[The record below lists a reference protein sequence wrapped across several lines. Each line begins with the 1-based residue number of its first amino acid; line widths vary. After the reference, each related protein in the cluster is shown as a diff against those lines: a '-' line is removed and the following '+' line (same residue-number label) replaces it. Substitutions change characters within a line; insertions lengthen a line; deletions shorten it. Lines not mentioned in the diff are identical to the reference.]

1 MTVINKQQNARLRC
15 VCLSLLLLLLSLIH
29 TDAVNAQ
36 KPDPKLQVTTGFGG
50 LCQADAWCPIRVTV
64 TNAGANVSGELQLQ
78 VRSTSIGDVSRYYRT
93 VTLPANARKAYV
105 FYLPP
110 DTSIYASYPRIQLI
124 AENRTLASAD
134 VPVQRTIADDHFYVT
149 VGDPTGALSF
159 LGAVEPTGPGQG
171 HVVDVALADLPDD
184 PLGWESI
191 DVLILQDVDTMALSD
206 AQQQALHTWL
216 QHGGNLVIGGGPGA
230 ATTLA
235 GLSDLAPVRATGSAS
250 VQRLEGLQRT
260 VDASVADGPFAVA
273 VTALRD
279 DSALVLSQT
288 LDDENLVLVARR
300 EIGQGTVAFLAFAPS
315 LNPFRG
321 ETARIDLW
329 RRLLGDDLGLSARPR
344 FETGYN
350 LERAL
355 SIIPGVSAP
364 PVLLI
369 LGFLVTYTLL
379 VGPVNYLVLRQADRR
394 IWAWLTVPALA
405 VLFSA
410 LAYLSGSQ
418 LRGNEPILHR
428 LLVAYVPA
436 GADQGRATQTVGL
449 FSPQRRRYTLQ
460 SENPRVTT
468 LNISGMQ
475 DTQDALTVRQT
486 APGVRIEDARFD
498 VGELS
503 AFVMDGY
510 VPTPDLVTD
519 LDVAVDASGDVQ
531 VSGAVLAGDTPVEGL
546 VLLIGAHIEPL
557 GDLDANAEMQLDLQ
571 LATGALTPSMG
582 KMPVPDQIFQ
592 NAWTDPVGQ
601 RRYNLLSSTF
611 VNTSFGNWNGP
622 DFGTGVY
629 LMAWQTI
636 DLPEAITLAD
646 GELTEHTTALY
657 IYALPVNVPERI
669 PGGEVLIPPSLFN
682 WDHETLTG
690 QVDVTPEGFIFS
702 SQNEASAVSI
712 TFTPIPDVQ
721 LRQPESL
728 TFQLT
733 PEGGPMSRPA
743 PQIALWRYETAS
755 WEPLDASWGETV
767 INDPVPYVAETG
779 EVRCR
784 LTVDPAAA
792 PLMVPLPALTLRG
805 R

>member
-1 MTVINKQQNARLRC
+1 VPLQQ
-15 VCLSLLLLLLSLIH
+15 
-29 TDAVNAQ
+29 T
-36 KPDPKLQVTTGFGG
+36 
-50 LCQADAWCPIRVTV
+50 
-64 TNAGANVSGELQLQ
+64 
-78 VRSTSIGDVSRYYRT
+78 IGD
-93 VTLPANARKAYV
+93 
-105 FYLPP
+105 
-110 DTSIYASYPRIQLI
+110 
-124 AENRTLASAD
+124 
-134 VPVQRTIADDHFYVT
+134 DHLYVT
-149 VGDPTGALSF
+149 VGDSTGALSF
-159 LGAVEPTGPGQG
+159 LGALEPIGRGQAY
-171 HVVDVALADLPDD
+171 VVDVALADLPDD

-191 DVLILQDVDTMALSD
+191 DVLILQDVDTTALAD
-206 AQQQALHTWL
+206 AQRQAMHTWL
-216 QHGGNLVIGGGPGA
+216 QHGGSLVIGGGPGA
-230 ATTLA
+230 ATTIA
-235 GLSDLAPVRATGSAS
+235 GLGDLAPVRVTGSAS
-250 VQRLEGLQRT
+250 VQRLDGLQRT

-279 DSALVLSQT
+279 DGALVLSQP

-300 EIGQGTVAFLAFAPS
+300 EIGQGTVTSLAFAPS
-315 LNPFRG
+315 LNPFQG
-321 ETARIDLW
+321 ETARTDLW
-329 RRLLGDDLGLSARPR
+329 RRLLGDDLGLNARPR

-350 LERAL
+350 LEQAL

-394 IWAWLTVPALA
+394 TWAWLTVPALA
-405 VLFSA
+405 VLFSG

-418 LRGNEPILHR
+418 LRGNESILHR

-468 LNISGMQ
+468 VNISGMQ

-519 LDVAVDASGDVQ
+519 LDVAVDASGDVR
-531 VSGAVLAGDTPVEGL
+531 VTGTVRAGDTAVEGL

-557 GDLDANAEMQLDLQ
+557 GDLDANAEKQLDLQ
-571 LATGALTPSMG
+571 LTTGALTPSMG
-582 KMPVPDQIFQ
+582 KMPIPDQIFQ
-592 NAWTDPVGQ
+592 NAWTEPVGQ

-611 VNTSFGNWNGP
+611 ANTSYGNWNGP

-636 DLPEAITLAD
+636 DLPEAITLTD

-657 IYALPVNVPERI
+657 VYALPVNVPARTT
-669 PGGEVLIPPSLFN
+669 GGEIFVPPSLFD
-682 WDHETLTG
+682 WDYEILSGNAELTPKG
-690 QVDVTPEGFIFS
+690 LYLYE
-702 SQNEASAVSI
+702 ESAVQL
-712 TFTPIPDVQ
+712 TFTPMQDIR
-721 LRQPESL
+721 LGQPEML
-728 TFQLT
+728 TLQLT
-733 PEGGPMSRPA
+733 PDGPSTAQPL
-743 PQIALWRYETAS
+743 PQIALWNYQTAT

-767 INDPVPYVAETG
+767 IDDPAPFVTETG